1 MKVLRLG
8 NMPMYSQTDASVQL
22 SQNLLPAGSFS
33 FMMFYVYHPRC
44 MHVYAETVIHNSSA
58 ISGRNP
64 LSPNDRVTTGVAI
77 ITVFAM
83 EQDLDQQPLS
93 SVMIAL

>member
-1 MKVLRLG
+1 
-8 NMPMYSQTDASVQL
+8 
-22 SQNLLPAGSFS
+22 
-33 FMMFYVYHPRC
+33 

-93 SVMIAL
+93 SVVIAL